1 MSLRRLVPFQLF
13 APSRRKRILA
23 EGPGAR
29 VSASLADQVG
39 TALAAGLLVLAACT
53 PERGSPPSLTEP
65 SFDVEPGA
73 ARYVVVFQDSVAAA
87 DVPGLAQTL
96 ARAHGSVPDVVYQH
110 ALHGFAA
117 VLPGRG
123 RAALAADPR
132 VRYVEPDQVM
142 EALDQTVPWGIHR
155 IAADAS
161 VTVASDGGA
170 VTNVNVYIIDT
181 GIDRTHPDLNVVE
194 HVNFA
199 GGPNKDC
206 NGHGTHVSGTVAAK
220 DNSLGVVGVV
230 PGAPLHGVK
239 VLGCNGSGTLS
250 GVIAG
255 VDWVTGNRTLPA
267 VRSSVATGVVYAV
280 AAGNSSADACNFSP
294 ARAGAGT
301 DNGIITLSAVDQS
314 DNEAYFSNFGACVDM
329 AAPGVGVLSTYLKDG
344 YATLSGTSMASP
356 HAAGTAALYLSSHPT
371 ATPAEVEAQLKLNNG
386 GLSNYSK
393 DGSGDPIVY
402 AGKY

>member
-73 ARYVVVFQDSVAAA
+73 ARYVVVFQDSVAAT

-117 VLPGRG
+117 VLPG
-123 RAALAADPR
+123 
-132 VRYVEPDQVM
+132 
-142 EALDQTVPWGIHR
+142 
-155 IAADAS
+155 
-161 VTVASDGGA
+161 DGGA

-267 VRSSVATGVVYAV
+267 VANMSLGGGASQAMDDAIRNSVARGVVYAV

-371 ATPAEVEAQLKLNNG
+371 ATPAEVEAQMKLNNG